1 MTNIK
6 EDLTEFLRLFQAV
19 EENNYTQTKQ
29 ILENNE
35 DLNLLIVVDHIKM
48 LNGNSI

>member
-29 ILENNE
+29 ILEKQRTIQKNN
-35 DLNLLIVVDHIKM
+35 
-48 LNGNSI
+48 